1 MDGRLAHAA
10 VWRRALNATEIM
22 RLYKSRQPPN
32 IIEPSGLAFYDPLDG
47 GMAFGGV
54 MTPVNLGLSDN
65 NPFLF
70 SRKRALLAKS
80 AAAAPATFSAAWAS
94 QRSRVIGAGVM

>member
-1 MDGRLAHAA
+1 
-10 VWRRALNATEIM
+10 
-22 RLYKSRQPPN
+22 
-32 IIEPSGLAFYDPLDG
+32 
-47 GMAFGGV
+47 